1 MSPFDVQV
9 SEIDRQARAVLT
21 ELGTDGDLE

>member
-1 MSPFDVQV
+1 MSPFDFHV

-21 ELGTDGDLE
+21 ELATDGDLE

>member
-1 MSPFDVQV
+1 MSSFDIHV

-21 ELGTDGDLE
+21 ELATDGDVE